1 MSHTSPYSETAVAAL
16 ASTGEREIE
25 PPTFIA
31 GVRASRRQVARH
43 LIQRD
48 TVFRGDTPG
57 GFEMS
62 NSDRG
67 DGSGEDEPEG
77 ALIEEDLPEQDDF
90 LSYESDEDDALR
102 VAYATRYNLVL
113 DSNVPHIAPHIVI
126 TPPEDNSQD
135 YYTPW
140 LNGLGPQWPT
150 NLMVVIPPN
159 ALDHTLVYMD
169 SFCSSRLNNQSAM
182 PEAKAVFRLS
192 KFKTF
197 VSSLMH
203 EHENMHNIVNALQ
216 RHHRKAAA
224 FAASEAARSF
234 LTCNEYRCPSEKPFR
249 WTDPAE
255 PFLQRKNQFRGTIVI
270 ESPSPFAV
278 PHIIINEPPPQDP
291 WIPWHNAT
299 NSPQDHGFGRYLV
312 VLHRMV
318 LYTNAPE
325 SSEDYW
331 GSLFA
336 SSESENLDPQAYRED
351 TDYGGSSC
359 SESEPG
365 TPDPD
370 SLMNDFLLD
379 GNNPDFH
386 VEILHVSENVNIFDS
401 FDESPWTAIM
411 DRYSAALLK
420 TQERPFECSGAA
432 GFDQTT
438 EGVTYDDEDE
448 LPPFDDWYQSI
459 ATRIVTVAT

>member
-16 ASTGEREIE
+16 AGTGEREIE
-25 PPTFIA
+25 PPKDNAFIT
-31 GVRASRRQVARH
+31 G
-43 LIQRD
+43 
-48 TVFRGDTPG
+48 
-57 GFEMS
+57 MS

-67 DGSGEDEPEG
+67 DGPLLNGEDEPEG

-90 LSYESDEDDALR
+90 LSYESEDDALR

-169 SFCSSRLNNQSAM
+169 SFCSSRVNNQSAM

-197 VSSLMH
+197 VSSLIH

-270 ESPSPFAV
+270 ESPSPFSV

-318 LYTNAPE
+318 LYTNTPE

-336 SSESENLDPQAYRED
+336 SPESENLDPQAYRED
-351 TDYGGSSC
+351 TDYGG
-359 SESEPG
+359 
-365 TPDPD
+365 
-370 SLMNDFLLD
+370 N
-379 GNNPDFH
+379 FH
-386 VEILHVSENVNIFDS
+386 AEILHVSENVNIFDS

-420 TQERPFECSGAA
+420 TQEPPFECSGAA